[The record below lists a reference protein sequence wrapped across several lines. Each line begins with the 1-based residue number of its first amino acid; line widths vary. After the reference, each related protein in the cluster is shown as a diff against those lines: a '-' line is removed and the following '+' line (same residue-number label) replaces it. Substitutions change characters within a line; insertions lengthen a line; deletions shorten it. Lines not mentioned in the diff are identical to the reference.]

1 MVNILIVYDSKTGN
15 TEKTAFLVAEGV
27 RKVNG
32 VNCVVK
38 RVEETTLDDLLG
50 ADGIILGS
58 PTYYGGMSAKIKDLI
73 DRSVKIHGKLDGK
86 VGAAFT
92 TSGGTATGAETT
104 LLSIIEA
111 LLIHGMIVKGE
122 PEDKHYGLAIVGAPE
137 TNEDKNLCR
146 EFGFKFANLVV
157 KIFGDAR
164 KKS

>member
-1 MVNILIVYDSKTGN
+1 MVNILIVYDSRTGN

-32 VNCVVK
+32 VNCIVK
-38 RVEETTLDDLLG
+38 RVDETNLDDLLN
-50 ADGIILGS
+50 ADGIIIGS

-73 DRSVKIHGKLDGK
+73 DKSVKIHGKLEGK

-104 LLSIIEA
+104 LLSIINA
-111 LLIHGMIVKGE
+111 LLIHGMIVKGD

-137 TNEDKNLCR
+137 SDEDKNLCR

-157 KIFGDAR
+157 KIS
-164 KKS
+164 KS